1 MDWQSKRAR
10 TLAEARCV
18 VVKVGSAVLTT
29 AQGLDVAVIENIVQE
44 LAALRQGASYLSA
57 SATAEPP
64 LRRIVLVS
72 SGAVAA
78 GRAALGVNCDTTS
91 LAARQGAAAVG
102 QSRLMH
108 AYDSA
113 FASHG
118 IVSAQ
123 VLLTRD
129 DLRSRQ
135 RFLNVRNTFAE
146 LLHWGVIPVINEND
160 TVSTQEL
167 RFGDNDS
174 LASLLINLVE
184 ADLFINLTT
193 AGGVLSANPL
203 TTPHAPIMPC
213 IEQVRGLNLDSLC
226 GGKSAAGTGG
236 MYSKLRAAQRAAQLG
251 VPTLILPG
259 KSPGVISRAFAPQ
272 TGKHRSTEG
281 TWICPEDHAIS
292 RRKFWM
298 AYQSDPAGI
307 ITVDAGAAHALS
319 NKGSSLLPG
328 GITAVEGNFQAGALV
343 RIVQANP
350 DTHDGDSV
358 MTSSTEHIYLGVG
371 LSNYT
376 AAQLR
381 RIMGLKRHEVAAAL
395 GDAHYPE
402 VIHRDNLLLEAAV

>member
-1 MDWQSKRAR
+1 MDWQNKRAR
-10 TLAEARCV
+10 ALAQARCV
-18 VVKVGSAVLTT
+18 VVKVGSAVLTSP
-29 AQGLDVAVIENIVQE
+29 QGLDLTVIDHIVAQ
-44 LAALRQGASYLSA
+44 LAALRGTPSPDSA
-57 SATAEPP
+57 LPKAPQPAP

-78 GRAALGVNCDTTS
+78 GRAALCKQCDTAS

-113 FASHG
+113 FAKHG

-146 LLHWGVIPVINEND
+146 LLQWGVIPVINEND
-160 TVSTQEL
+160 TVSTLEL
-167 RFGDNDS
+167 RFGDNDN
-174 LASLLINLVE
+174 LASLLVNLVE

-203 TTPHAPIMPC
+203 THPHASIMPY
-213 IEQVRGLNLDSLC
+213 IENVHSLNLDTLC
-226 GGKSAAGTGG
+226 GGKSAVGTGG

-259 KSPGVISRAFAPQ
+259 KDPHVITRAFEHVTVDITSPEKRAVIHEFP
-272 TGKHRSTEG
+272 TG
-281 TWICPEDHAIS
+281 TWICPDERSIS
-292 RRKFWM
+292 RRKFWL
-298 AYQSDPAGI
+298 AYQSEPAGTI
-307 ITVDAGAAHALS
+307 HVDAGAAEALS
-319 NKGSSLLPG
+319 QKGSSLLPG
-328 GITAVEGNFQAGALV
+328 GITAAEGNFQAGSLV
-343 RIVQANP
+343 RVS
-350 DTHDGDSV
+350 HG
-358 MTSSTEHIYLGVG
+358 ELCLGVG
-371 LSNYT
+371 LSNY
-376 AAQLR
+376 AASQLR

>member
-10 TLAEARCV
+10 ALAEARCV
-18 VVKVGSAVLTT
+18 VVKVGSAVLTSP
-29 AQGLDVAVIENIVQE
+29 QGLDTAVIEHIVEQ
-44 LAALRQGASYLSA
+44 LAVLRGTSSSHNAAAPHGASS
-57 SATAEPP
+57 SHCTSDQHDRPQ
-64 LRRIVLVS
+64 RRIVLVS

-78 GRAALGVNCDTTS
+78 GRAALGNHRDTTS

-113 FASHG
+113 FALHG

-167 RFGDNDS
+167 RFGDNDN
-174 LASLLINLVE
+174 LASLLVNLVE

-193 AGGVLSANPL
+193 AGGVLDANPL
-203 TTPHAPIMPC
+203 TCPTAAIMPC
-213 IEQVRGLNLDSLC
+213 IEQVRSLNLDTLC
-226 GGKSAAGTGG
+226 GGKSAVGTGG

-259 KSPGVISRAFAPQ
+259 KQPHVITHAFAP
-272 TGKHRSTEG
+272 TSPPHEFPAG
-281 TWICPEDHAIS
+281 TWVCPEEHSIS
-292 RRKFWM
+292 RRKFWL
-298 AYQSDPAGI
+298 AYQSDPAGAI
-307 ITVDAGAAHALS
+307 SIDSGAAHALS
-319 NKGSSLLPG
+319 HKGSSLLPG
-328 GITAVEGNFQAGALV
+328 GITAAEGNFQAGSLI
-343 RIVQANP
+343 RIMHGE
-350 DTHDGDSV
+350 TC
-358 MTSSTEHIYLGVG
+358 LGVG
-371 LSNYT
+371 LSNY
-376 AAQLR
+376 AAPQLR
-381 RIMGLKRHEVAAAL
+381 KIMGLKRHEVAAAL

>member
-1 MDWQSKRAR
+1 MDWQSRRAR
-10 TLAEARCV
+10 ALAEARCV
-18 VVKVGSAVLTT
+18 VVKVGSAVLTKP
-29 AQGLDVAVIENIVQE
+29 QGLDTAVIDHIVAQ
-44 LAALRQGASYLSA
+44 LAALRGAPDPESGLS
-57 SATAEPP
+57 P
-64 LRRIVLVS
+64 RRVVLVS

-78 GRAALGVNCDTTS
+78 GRAALGTTCDTAS

-113 FASHG
+113 FARHG

-160 TVSTQEL
+160 TVSTLEL
-167 RFGDNDS
+167 RFGDNDN
-174 LASLLINLVE
+174 LASLLVNLVE

-193 AGGVLSANPL
+193 AGGVLAANPL
-203 TTPHAPIMPC
+203 TTPDAAIMPC
-213 IEQVRGLNLDSLC
+213 IKEVRSLNLDTLC
-226 GGKSAAGTGG
+226 GGKSAVGTGG

-259 KSPGVISRAFAPQ
+259 KEADVITQAFESTIIDLDDPAAQVIQLPPQ
-272 TGKHRSTEG
+272 G
-281 TWICPEDHAIS
+281 TWICPEEHSIS
-292 RRKFWM
+292 RRKFWL
-298 AYQSDPAGI
+298 AYQSEPAGT
-307 ITVDAGAAHALS
+307 ITVDDGAAYALS
-319 NKGSSLLPG
+319 HNGSSLLPG
-328 GITAVEGNFQAGALV
+328 GITAADGNFQAGSLV
-343 RIVQANP
+343 R
-350 DTHDGDSV
+350 V
-358 MTSSTEHIYLGVG
+358 MNKQHCLGVG
-371 LSNYT
+371 LSNY
-376 AAQLR
+376 AAPQLR

>member
-10 TLAEARCV
+10 ALAEARCV

-29 AQGLDVAVIENIVQE
+29 PQGLDTVVIDHIVEQ
-44 LAALRQGASYLSA
+44 LAQLRGACDSHGS
-57 SATAEPP
+57 PQ
-64 LRRIVLVS
+64 RRIVLVS

-78 GRAALGVNCDTTS
+78 GRAALGSHRDTSS

-113 FASHG
+113 FAHHG

-146 LLHWGVIPVINEND
+146 LLNWGVIPVINEND
-160 TVSTQEL
+160 TVSTLEL
-167 RFGDNDS
+167 RFGDNDN
-174 LASLLINLVE
+174 LASLLVNLVE
-184 ADLFINLTT
+184 ADLFINLTS

-203 TTPHAPIMPC
+203 TNPQAAIMPC
-213 IEQVRGLNLDSLC
+213 IEQVRSLNLDTLC
-226 GGKSAAGTGG
+226 GGKSTVGTGG

-259 KSPGVISRAFAPQ
+259 KKPHVIQQAFENITVDMTASDKP
-272 TGKHRSTEG
+272 RSVIHEFPTG
-281 TWICPEDHAIS
+281 TWVCPEQHSIS
-292 RRKFWM
+292 RRKFWL
-298 AYQSDPAGI
+298 AYQSEPAGAI
-307 ITVDAGAAHALS
+307 SIDAGAANALN

-328 GITAVEGNFQAGALV
+328 GITAAEGNFQAGSLV
-343 RIVQANP
+343 RIMHGEQC
-350 DTHDGDSV
+350 
-358 MTSSTEHIYLGVG
+358 LGVG
-371 LSNYT
+371 LSNY
-376 AAQLR
+376 AAPQLR